1 MRKSTYLA
9 LQKLPDLLEK
19 DRFGEALPEG
29 DQPMSLSVRPTNLHI
44 GIFIAV
50 SLLLFFHPQLHAQDS
65 VTLKEVKIQG
75 NLRVEEEGIRLHLQ
89 ARAGEKFDSAVVE
102 KDVKSIYRMGFFD
115 DVQAELSPEA
125 VLTYEVKEKPYI
137 KEVKIQGNS
146 QLSKDKIETAFGVA
160 QRTILDRD
168 KVVEGI
174 EKVKKLYGE
183 QGYVN
188 ARVDYTVS
196 NAENNQAIVFV
207 DIDEGSRLLVK
218 RVSFQGNRAFS
229 ENELK
234 GLMGTKEE
242 WFLSF
247 VTNRGVLD
255 HDALT
260 NDLAILA
267 SHYYDHGYINH
278 KISEPVVLRNKQGI
292 DIVIRI
298 EEGEQY
304 RVGKVEIGGDMVED
318 PTLLLKKMQ
327 LTQGQ
332 IFRSS
337 RLRDDISNLSDVYAD
352 KGFAFAQVEPVTKVN
367 PKEKN
372 VDIALVITKGPP
384 VYFNR
389 VLVSGNN
396 KTRDKVVRRA
406 VIPAEQE
413 LYSSNKVKQ
422 SKSALQRTGYFE
434 DVQLST
440 KKTDQPDAIDLLVDV
455 KEGPTGSFNVGAGYS
470 SGDSFVF
477 NAGISEKNLFGRGQ
491 GVNLQADLG
500 SRRQDFTAG
509 FTEPYLFDTPVS
521 LGFNAFNSQ
530 RSYTDFSIRRTGFD
544 VNTSYPLN
552 RMDLP
557 FFGLSRNQ
565 ANELS
570 YDQPQSF
577 VDFAKVGLGYELV
590 RGKLGNFSTGG
601 QVLVDPFAKDKTA
614 TWTSDIS
621 PNFSYDSRDHFFHP
635 TEGANSN
642 LMFKFAGLGG
652 DNRYIKS
659 DISGRYFYPL
669 LKDPSWGNYTLAI
682 GGTLGYGIGL
692 GGASSSDLPL
702 FDRYFAG
709 GINSVRGFTDHTL
722 APRERRVVC
731 KKVKNGAVDVP
742 GDGCQPDFNA
752 KSSFVL
758 VGGNKQAVGN
768 FETTFPVMEQY
779 GLRGVAF
786 FDMGNAFDTFR
797 FSDLRRSIGAGARWL
812 SPFGPL
818 RVELG
823 FPLNKQKSDD
833 TSVIGFALG
842 GQ

>member
-1 MRKSTYLA
+1 
-9 LQKLPDLLEK
+9 
-19 DRFGEALPEG
+19 
-29 DQPMSLSVRPTNLHI
+29 MSLSVRPTNLHI

-50 SLLLFFHPQLHAQDS
+50 FLLLFFHPQLHAQDS

-89 ARAGEKFDSAVVE
+89 ARAGEPFDSVVVE
-102 KDVKSIYRMGFFD
+102 KEVKSIYRMGFFD
-115 DVQAELSPEA
+115 DVQAELSPAA

-196 NAENNQAIVFV
+196 NAENNQAVVFV

-247 VTNRGVLD
+247 VTNRGILD

-318 PTLLLKKMQ
+318 PKLLLKKMQ

-406 VIPAEQE
+406 VVPAEQE

-491 GVNLQADLG
+491 GMNLQADLG
-500 SRRQDFTAG
+500 SRRQDFVAG

-544 VNTSYPLN
+544 VNTGYPLN

-557 FFGLSRNQ
+557 FFGLSRRQ
-565 ANELS
+565 ASDLS
-570 YDQPQSF
+570 YDQAQSF
-577 VDFAKVGLGYELV
+577 VDYTKLGLGYELV
-590 RGKLGNFSTGG
+590 RGKLGNFDSGG
-601 QVLVDPFAKDKTA
+601 KVIVDPYASAKTA
-614 TWTSDIS
+614 TWTSS
-621 PNFSYDSRDHFFHP
+621 VGPTLAFDSRDHFFHP
-635 TEGANSN
+635 TEGMSSN
-642 LMFKFAGLGG
+642 VGMKFAGIGG
-652 DNRYIKS
+652 DNRYIKN
-659 DISGRYFYPL
+659 DISGKYFYPL
-669 LKDPSWGNYTLAI
+669 VKSPAWGNFTLSV

-692 GGASSSDLPL
+692 GGASGSDLPL
-702 FDRYFAG
+702 FDKYFAG
-709 GINSVRGFTDHTL
+709 GINSVRGFTDRSL
-722 APRERRVVC
+722 APREQEIIC
-731 KKVKNGAVDVP
+731 KNLKGVQDKKHTSADDACTAKGLIDYNGI
-742 GDGCQPDFNA
+742 
-752 KSSFVL
+752 SHMVL
-758 VGGNKQAVGN
+758 VGGNKMAVGN

-779 GLRGVAF
+779 GLRGVVF
-786 FDMGNAFDTFR
+786 FDMGNAFDTFK
-797 FSDLRRSIGAGARWL
+797 FSDLRKSIGAGARWL

-823 FPLNKQKSDD
+823 FPLNKQKGDD